1 MTAQNPVV
9 TDVWFFQPRTLAK
22 ANYAN
27 SGGREQTWTPW
38 WACYLAPAATAA
50 GLRTHLIDARTDPA
64 WQQQVAR
71 LGPGDVLAVTTMT
84 GAALRDALAAS
95 QMARAAG
102 SYVVWGGPH
111 ATLFPTQ
118 CLAES
123 PANAVV
129 PGFGHAGFALL
140 MRRLTGTAE
149 PVTAGPAAA
158 LGPRI
163 LTEGG
168 DPVPLQASRT
178 ARPASGALVAA
189 DDPLPSLGLIRCWEN
204 YVNPDV
210 AIADRTVN
218 YVTSEGCL
226 RRCTFCSEPQTSG
239 HAWYVRPVT
248 AAVDTIAEMVNLC
261 GATGIKLHDPNFFHD
276 LDRAGEF
283 GRRLAQTVGV
293 PWAASLHP
301 ADLQAMTDEQLHA
314 AAAAGLCRVLVGLE
328 TPVPELIKLSN
339 KRYDP
344 AGIPAMARRL
354 TAAGIRGMFT
364 FIVGWPGADPGH
376 YQQTIDCAFA
386 IRDLDPRH
394 QCKIHFLE
402 PWPGTPISTLL
413 QRHGYG
419 PMPTTLAGWAD
430 VDYYQ
435 AQIAGLHDPAYTQI
449 VRDANRALSPYVD
462 A

>member
-1 MTAQNPVV
+1 
-9 TDVWFFQPRTLAK
+9 
-22 ANYAN
+22 
-27 SGGREQTWTPW
+27 
-38 WACYLAPAATAA
+38 
-50 GLRTHLIDARTDPA
+50 
-64 WQQQVAR
+64 
-71 LGPGDVLAVTTMT
+71 
-84 GAALRDALAAS
+84 
-95 QMARAAG
+95 
-102 SYVVWGGPH
+102 VWGGPH
-111 ATLFPTQ
+111 ATLFPSE

-123 PANAVV
+123 PAHAVV
-129 PGFGHAGFALL
+129 PGFGHDGFALL
-140 MRRLTGTAE
+140 MRRLTGA
-149 PVTAGPAAA
+149 AGPAAP
-158 LGPRI
+158 GDPRI
-163 LTEGG
+163 LIEGG
-168 DPVPLQASRT
+168 EPVPLPLG
-178 ARPASGALVAA
+178 ARHTVSGSGGVVAA
-189 DDPLPSLGLIRCWEN
+189 SDLLPSLDLIERWGD

-239 HAWYVRPVT
+239 HSWYVRPVA
-248 AAVDTIAEMVNLC
+248 AAVDTIADMVRRAHADGL
-261 GATGIKLHDPNFFHD
+261 KLHDPNFFHD

-283 GRRLAQTVGV
+283 GRRLAATVGV

-314 AAAAGLCRVLVGLE
+314 AAGAGLCRVLVGME

-344 AGIPAMARRL
+344 AGITTMVRRL
-354 TAAGIRGMFT
+354 TAAGICGMFT

-386 IRDLDPRH
+386 IRDLDPAH

-402 PWPGTPISTLL
+402 PWPGTPIAKVL

-435 AQIAGLHDPAYTQI
+435 AQIAGLHDPTYTQI
-449 VRDANRALSPYVD
+449 VRDANRVLSPYID